1 MSESGG
7 IETDGVALA
16 FMKATVH
23 DFREEIR
30 KFVGIYGVLQEKD
43 RTVDAL
49 DRIRQQFAELGNKA
63 DDEIDLAGAALLVS
77 KLAYPQMAEA
87 EYVER
92 LNEMGGRLRQ
102 RIQDE
107 ADPVKKLGELNRLLF
122 EEEKFRGN
130 TENFYDPDNSFL
142 NRVLDRKTGLPIT
155 LSLVQMEVGKRAGMN
170 IRGIGMPGHFIA
182 AYYYGPGR
190 IFTDAFN
197 RGEILT
203 EQECERRI
211 AERVGP
217 GVENAERFLRPVTSR
232 EFLVRMLRNLK
243 GIAAHIGDDLL
254 AFQLIHWILT
264 LLPDSPD
271 ELRERGY
278 LYEIMGNA
286 DMATADLVHCL
297 EIFPDAPDA
306 DEIVEK
312 INALK
317 VQPTQIH

>member
-1 MSESGG
+1 
-7 IETDGVALA
+7 
-16 FMKATVH
+16 
-23 DFREEIR
+23 
-30 KFVGIYGVLQEKD
+30 
-43 RTVDAL
+43 VDAL

-63 DDEIDLAGAALLVS
+63 DDEIDLAGAALLVA
-77 KLAYPQMAEA
+77 KLAYPKMAEA

-92 LNEMGGRLRQ
+92 LDEMGGRLRR
-102 RIQDE
+102 RIRNE
-107 ADPVKKLGELNRLLF
+107 TAPVKKLGELNRLLF

-170 IRGIGMPGHFIA
+170 IRGIGMPGHFIT

-203 EQECERRI
+203 EQECEQRI

-217 GVENAERFLRPVTSR
+217 GVENAEWFLRPVTSR

-286 DMATADLVHCL
+286 DMATADLVHYL

-317 VQPTQIH
+317 VQPTQMH